1 MNNEKQIFFHV
12 GLGKTGTTYLQYN
25 VFPCF
30 EKISYVQR
38 SNYHNFE
45 YVEKVNSAPE
55 KNVLVSREFDH
66 QLEEECK
73 KIHSVFSNAKIII
86 VFRKHGSWLASQYR
100 RSVKNGYA
108 DSFQEYVSLGTK
120 EGVFNHDDMIYF
132 NKIKFL
138 ENLFK
143 SKPLVLFYEDMK
155 QDPFTFFDTICKF
168 TGASYKQKNI
178 NLHPKHK
185 SYNEQQLKAIRKLNG
200 KIFHHQ
206 FGYSKNKY
214 INQMQRIFRMLPRY
228 TVLYAAKIFPKDCFG
243 EKPLIPFDEIKA
255 IDNYYGEDWK
265 NCRQY
270 AAERNKNIMPA

>member
-1 MNNEKQIFFHV
+1 MNNEKQTFFHV

-25 VFPCF
+25 VFPYF
-30 EKISYVQR
+30 ENITYVQR
-38 SNYHNFE
+38 SYYHNFE
-45 YVEKVNSAPE
+45 YVEKVKNAPG
-55 KNVLVSREFDH
+55 KNVLISREFDH

-73 KIHSVFSNAKIII
+73 KIHSVFPDARIII

-108 DSFQEYVSLGTK
+108 GSFRRYVSLGTK
-120 EGVFNHDDMIYF
+120 EGAFNHDDMIYF

-138 ENLFK
+138 ENVFE

-155 QDPFTFFDTICKF
+155 QDPFSFFDAICKF
-168 TGASYKQKNI
+168 TGASFNPKKI

-200 KIFHHQ
+200 KIFQHQ

-214 INQMQRIFRMLPRY
+214 VNQIQRIFRMLPRY
-228 TVLYAAKIFPKDCFG
+228 AVLYAARIIPKDWFG
-243 EKPLIPFDEIKA
+243 KQPLIALDEIKA
-255 IDNYYGEDWK
+255 IDNYYREDWE

-270 AAERNKNIMPA
+270 AAGKNKNW

>member
-1 MNNEKQIFFHV
+1 MNNHKKTFFHV

-25 VFPCF
+25 VFPYF
-30 EKISYVQR
+30 ENITYVQR
-38 SNYHNFE
+38 SFYHNFE
-45 YVEKVNSAPE
+45 YVEKVKNAPE
-55 KNVLVSREFDH
+55 SNVLISREFDH
-66 QLEEECK
+66 QLEDECQ
-73 KIHSVFSNAKIII
+73 KIHSVLPNTKIII

-108 DSFQEYVSLGTK
+108 KSFRDFVSLGTK
-120 EGVFNHDDMIYF
+120 QGVFNHDDMIYF

-138 ENLFK
+138 ENLFE

-155 QDPFTFFDTICKF
+155 KDAFSFFDTICKF
-168 TGASYKQKNI
+168 TGASYNQKNI

-214 INQMQRIFRMLPRY
+214 VNQMQRILRMLPRY
-228 TVLYAAKIFPKDCFG
+228 AVLYAAGIIPQNWFG
-243 EKPLIPFDEIKA
+243 EKPLIARDEITA
-255 IDNYYGEDWK
+255 IDNYYQQDWE

-270 AAERNKNIMPA
+270 AFENNKNL